1 MSDTFDMGQLRSP
14 KPLIPY
20 LGLIL
25 LVLTAV
31 VLTACGSPPTEART
45 IGARLDLAAGDV
57 TVTEGTESDRAV
69 SGTPLATDAKVATG
83 KGARAFVR
91 AQDGAGVFMRG
102 ETVLVLGE
110 RAMKLESGQVWIDA
124 VRAERAAIP
133 CQAGPHVV
141 TASDAGIDVKLEG
154 ETITVYVARGLAT
167 LTSPGGHVEVNA
179 GQQAVANKTDAPKIS
194 PVAFWEDWTGGMG
207 DARSAHGG
215 VGSGSGRIYGIDP
228 FAAPGSPAFSLGISK
243 QVVRV
248 VIRDG
253 VAETSVDQTFSN
265 PGSRPTEGWYWFT
278 VPTDAHVTS
287 FALETKG
294 QLIEG
299 EMIEKREAVG
309 RYGAAVNAGQDPA
322 LLEWVDGR
330 SYRARI
336 YPIPANGTRR
346 VVLKY
351 MQILPLVE
359 NKTRFIYPLR
369 SDDPVRFDEFALT
382 VDMGDEGPEMRIA
395 TSLDARIEE
404 KGRRVSIRRSGYVP
418 QADFQ
423 LQFEKKTPAQPL
435 RAWRFAAGEDQADY
449 VMVRY
454 VPDLDFSRLSN
465 VQGDVAVV
473 VDTSA
478 AGDESSRQLRKS
490 MAEAILRAL
499 APGDRF
505 TLIAVDV
512 GATVL
517 YPEKGLAPASDEEIR
532 RALAKLSG
540 HTASGATDIA
550 SMFAP
555 ALSRLHGTEQPA
567 LVYVG
572 DGASTSGESTPEE
585 LTDRLHR
592 SLTGSRARLFCVGVG
607 SDAQHRVMEHLAR
620 AGGGRYLRVDEADAA
635 TAQALRLASLIKT
648 PTVTDLEI
656 DLGAGLDQPFMS
668 SSGRLSRGE
677 ELVLLARTHHPL
689 PTGAMVRGRLAGEEF
704 NRAYQV
710 STTTSVVT
718 PLVPRFWAGEYARS
732 LLGRGDSPDSERAKV
747 LELGLNYG
755 LMTPFTSILALDS
768 EQAYIQQG
776 IKRRR
781 SPLHGVHLTSIQ
793 NPADEQRIVARYVPS
808 VGVVAGC
815 NGGEEADEAQP
826 ATEVQRVPKRSGD
839 KSRGEGLSRQKPV
852 GVAAAPVATAT
863 AAAPATASPM
873 EEPGLHE
880 KNSRGEEKNF
890 ARDESDLPVRLGAG
904 KKDGDDRAAGKA
916 GGRPRPAKPPAG
928 RRPMDKEKAAESKR
942 EAVVVPRGPR
952 TCSDGA
958 SRPLPERIV
967 LWSKRLK
974 HATDSRH
981 LVQQYELARNA
992 CELPDWKD
1000 QTALLNL
1007 IEKRISTEQ
1016 AVETVLAHFASE
1028 PAAQKYLAKQ
1038 ILRRTVDARMA
1049 AMVSRIVFGS
1059 AVDWQVID
1067 RELLELA
1074 TPQER
1079 LDHLRKAMLIAGDDP
1094 NGHARLVRLLAE
1106 SGAVAEAL
1114 SHGRRMRDRGF
1125 MTPVLAQQL
1134 GDVLATSGKR
1144 EEALRTYSEVVE
1156 FDPHSPV
1163 SRRLLGDTF
1172 LRHGWYDAA
1181 YGQYKTLS
1189 GLEPKKPSN
1198 WLRLASAAGGAGRV
1212 DEALRIERE
1221 VARGEG
1227 RPGPS
1232 DPRLWARLRSAA
1244 RLGLLLHD
1252 PAAAGG
1258 ANAVSAVTRKLKD
1271 LQLFS
1276 GPSTLAL
1283 LTWEDLDARLAL
1295 SGQESGEEV
1304 VPSENTDAGETGLAE
1319 LILADDAWERATWT
1333 VRSRTDPRG
1342 RVVKFTLVAI
1352 NWNGTKFHVEVRN
1365 GSLAGDATQV
1375 ALASK

>member
-1 MSDTFDMGQLRSP
+1 MSDTFDMGQRRRP
-14 KPLIPY
+14 KTFIPF

-25 LVLTAV
+25 LVLTTVA
-31 VLTACGSPPTEART
+31 LTACGSPPTEART

-57 TVTEGTESDRAV
+57 TVTEGTESGRAV

-110 RAMKLESGQVWIDA
+110 RAMKLEGGQVWIDA
-124 VRAERAAIP
+124 VRAERAATP

-194 PVAFWEDWTGGMG
+194 PVAFWDDWTGGMG

-287 FALETKG
+287 FALETNG

-299 EMIEKREAVG
+299 EMIEKREALG

-359 NKTRFIYPLR
+359 NKTRFVYPLR

-395 TSLDARIEE
+395 TSLDARIED
-404 KGRRVSIRRSGYVP
+404 KGQRVSIRRSGYVP

-423 LQFEKKTPAQPL
+423 LQFEKKTPSQPL

-532 RALAKLSG
+532 RALAQLSG

-555 ALSRLHGTEQPA
+555 ALSRLHGAEQPA

-689 PTGAMVRGRLAGEEF
+689 PTSAMVRGRLAGEEF

-768 EQAYIQQG
+768 EQAYLQQG
-776 IKRRR
+776 IKRRS
-781 SPLHGVHLTSIQ
+781 SPLRGVHLTSIQ

-808 VGVVAGC
+808 VAVAAGC
-815 NGGEEADEAQP
+815 NDGKEADDAPP
-826 ATEVQRVPKRSGD
+826 AAEVQRVPKRSGD
-839 KSRGEGLSRQKPV
+839 KSRGAGQNRQEPV
-852 GVAAAPVATAT
+852 AVAAAPVATAT
-863 AAAPATASPM
+863 AEPVKGLRPTPGDLDEAKERARPGT
-873 EEPGLHE
+873 EEPLHVM
-880 KNSRGEEKNF
+880 KT
-890 ARDESDLPVRLGAG
+890 DE
-904 KKDGDDRAAGKA
+904 DRPSTAKAAGKPRPTEPPS
-916 GGRPRPAKPPAG
+916 GGRRMA
-928 RRPMDKEKAAESKR
+928 DKKAEDTKSE
-942 EAVVVPRGPR
+942 EARTPRGPE
-952 TCSDGA
+952 TCSDAA

-967 LWSKRLK
+967 LWSKRLQR
-974 HATDSRH
+974 ATESRQ
-981 LVQQYELARNA
+981 LVEQYEMARNA

-1079 LDHLRKAMLIAGDDP
+1079 LDHIRKAMLIAGDDP

-1134 GDVLATSGKR
+1134 GDVLATSGER

-1189 GLEPKKPSN
+1189 GLESKNPNN

-1227 RPGPS
+1227 RPGPN

-1295 SGQESGEEV
+1295 SGQEGGEEV
-1304 VPSENTDAGETGLAE
+1304 VPSENTDAGATGLAE

-1342 RVVKFTLVAI
+1342 RIVKFTLVAI
-1352 NWNGTKFHVEVRN
+1352 NWNGTKFHVEVRK